1 MTRGVQVDLNLPVFQ
16 DDLFALE
23 ANDLCQSMKTFRK
36 LRGLLWDQV
45 YQGSLGIR
53 GV

>member
-23 ANDLCQSMKTFRK
+23 ANDLAGHRDFAHDTHDTQTT
-36 LRGLLWDQV
+36 L
-45 YQGSLGIR
+45 I
-53 GV
+53 